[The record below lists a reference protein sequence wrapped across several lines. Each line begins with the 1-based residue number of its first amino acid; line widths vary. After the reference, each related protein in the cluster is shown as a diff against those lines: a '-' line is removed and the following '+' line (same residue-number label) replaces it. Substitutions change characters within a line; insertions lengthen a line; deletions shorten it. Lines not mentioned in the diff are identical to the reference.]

1 MIEITYISNAGIL
14 IQCEKTRIL
23 IDALQDAEGYPF
35 SATPDGIINQM
46 FDSEHK
52 SIYNDIDFLIVTH
65 NHPDHIT
72 PKLVEEYLKRNKRE
86 TDHMA
91 GG

>member
-23 IDALQDAEGYPF
+23 IDALQDAGGYPF

-46 FDSEHK
+46 FDSGHK
-52 SIYNDIDFLIVTH
+52 SIYRFSCVYT
-65 NHPDHIT
+65 
-72 PKLVEEYLKRNKRE
+72 
-86 TDHMA
+86 
-91 GG
+91 